1 MRGFCYS
8 LTMPTFK
15 TPTDNFVYWA
25 DDGEQGIFSYLK
37 PWPRG
42 RNVFKLV
49 DGSFTEYQPMDQDS
63 IAITYHGG
71 HVHTITQQEA
81 DDLTEAGYGDYIT

>member
-1 MRGFCYS
+1 MA
-8 LTMPTFK
+8 TFK
-15 TPTDNFVYWA
+15 PPTDNFVRWSDGH
-25 DDGEQGIFSYLK
+25 DDGIFAYLK

-49 DGSFTEYQPMDQDS
+49 DGSFTEYQPMDQES

-71 HVHTITQQEA
+71 HIHPITAEEEA
-81 DDLTEAGYGDYIT
+81 DLRAAGYGDYITA

>member
-1 MRGFCYS
+1 MA
-8 LTMPTFK
+8 TFRP
-15 TPTDNFVYWA
+15 PTDDFVYWA
-25 DDGEQGIFSYLK
+25 DNGEEGIFSYLK

-71 HVHTITQQEA
+71 HVHTITADEEA
-81 DDLTEAGYGDYIT
+81 DLRAAGYGDYITV

>member
-1 MRGFCYS
+1 MA
-8 LTMPTFK
+8 TFK
-15 TPTDNFVYWA
+15 PPTDDFVYWA
-25 DDGEQGIFSYLK
+25 DNGEEGIFSYLK

-42 RNVFKLV
+42 RNVFKLT

-71 HVHTITQQEA
+71 HIHELTAQEEQ
-81 DDLTEAGYGDYIT
+81 DLRDAGYGDYITV

>member
-1 MRGFCYS
+1 MA
-8 LTMPTFK
+8 TFK
-15 TPTDNFVYWA
+15 PPTDNFVSWAA
-25 DDGEQGIFSYLK
+25 DDEEGIFKYLS

-42 RNVFKLV
+42 RNVFKLT

-71 HVHTITQQEA
+71 HIHTLTATEEA
-81 DDLTEAGYGDYIT
+81 DLRDAGYGDYITV

>member
-1 MRGFCYS
+1 MA
-8 LTMPTFK
+8 TFK
-15 TPTDNFVYWA
+15 PPTDNFVRWSDGF
-25 DDGEQGIFSYLK
+25 DDGIFAYLS

-49 DGSFTEYQPMDQDS
+49 DGSFTEHQPMDQSS

-71 HVHTITQQEA
+71 HIHPITA
-81 DDLTEAGYGDYIT
+81 DEEQDLRDAGYGDYITV

>member
-1 MRGFCYS
+1 MA
-8 LTMPTFK
+8 TFRP
-15 TPTDNFVYWA
+15 PTDNFVYWA
-25 DDGEQGIFSYLK
+25 DNGEEGIFSYLK

-49 DGSFTEYQPMDQDS
+49 DGSFTEQQPMDQDS

-71 HVHTITQQEA
+71 HIHDITADEEA
-81 DDLTEAGYGDYIT
+81 DLRAAGYGDYITV

>member
-1 MRGFCYS
+1 MA
-8 LTMPTFK
+8 TFRP
-15 TPTDNFVYWA
+15 PTDNFVYWA
-25 DDGEQGIFSYLK
+25 DNGEEGIFSYLK

-49 DGSFTEYQPMDQDS
+49 DGSFTEHQPMDQDS

-71 HVHTITQQEA
+71 HIHDITA
-81 DDLTEAGYGDYIT
+81 DEETDLRAAGYGDYITA